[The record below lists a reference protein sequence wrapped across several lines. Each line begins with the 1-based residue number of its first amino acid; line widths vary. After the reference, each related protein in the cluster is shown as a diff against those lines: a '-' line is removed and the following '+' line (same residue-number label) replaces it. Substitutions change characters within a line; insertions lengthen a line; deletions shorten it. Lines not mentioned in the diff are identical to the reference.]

1 MTKEYCHNKKK
12 KFLVKRG
19 RGEPYKIFIVSN
31 INVNILSNMYA
42 MDRSLFSEMT
52 TC

>member
-1 MTKEYCHNKKK
+1 MTREYCHNKKR

-19 RGEPYKIFIVSN
+19 RREPYRIFILSN
-31 INVNILSNMYA
+31 INIITLSNMYA